1 MYCRWHKKIA
11 ESQPIARPTAEL
23 FEILITSPPK
33 KTQAP
38 WFYFGAP
45 RRAHWWI
52 AKNFSV
58 GFVCSHSNCH
68 LPHTSYFFHMFF
80 MPFFSNVFLDAKRK
94 NPTDGELQEDPR
106 IRQHWGGSSDSGR
119 EDLPAAVAW
128 QWRELIFGVFRDVG
142 AYIQRDIGL

>member
-23 FEILITSPPK
+23 FEILITNPQRKLKLHDFILEHPAGLIDELLRILVLVS
-33 KTQAP
+33 
-38 WFYFGAP
+38 
-45 RRAHWWI
+45 
-52 AKNFSV
+52 
-58 GFVCSHSNCH
+58 FVPIPTATS
-68 LPHTSYFFHMFF
+68 LILLIFPHVFHA
-80 MPFFSNVFLDAKRK
+80 FFSNVFLDAKRK
-94 NPTDGELQEDPR
+94 NPADGELQEDPR